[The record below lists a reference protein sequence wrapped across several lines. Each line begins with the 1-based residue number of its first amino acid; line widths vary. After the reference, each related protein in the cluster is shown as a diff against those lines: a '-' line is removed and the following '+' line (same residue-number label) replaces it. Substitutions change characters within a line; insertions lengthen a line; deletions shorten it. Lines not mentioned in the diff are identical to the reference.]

1 MRTFLILGL
10 ISATHSSKTTSEME
24 SSFLEVTGTVDISNV
39 LPSFES
45 TDFTSKPG
53 TSINANTLSLED
65 SLPRISSL
73 SSIGSLGPIDM
84 LNNEYK
90 TTGIEVDSTLF
101 SLNTLNFTDET
112 TTPGVFNCEIFTSMV
127 TSSRNNLQI
136 SSVSVLYI
144 TTGISFQI
152 DFTQSRDL
160 QIQTSE
166 IIQNTQ
172 TQFTSLHS
180 SVLLHTQTSNFQ
192 TSTISSSLLTRFDAT
207 YNDAFS
213 LQSTSLDSFIFSLV
227 SKDKSSTVTFSL
239 SIETF
244 SASPVQKV
252 DTSSNNQLYTSGYSW
267 SVNQTEQVPENTL
280 IVETFTSYDN
290 TFSSFQIT
298 SSSSEVQVLPS
309 DTTSLGNDYS
319 SDNLF
324 SPFDEFS
331 ISLFLYSSSLN
342 EVQPSIYTSIN
353 NTLALFDVSSISL
366 MVHSSYLSDESVVQS
381 SETSLSN
388 SFLSFTG
395 TFTLDRNDQSENKSV
410 TSMVVQS
417 SNLSSSNNEVSFSS
431 HTLSGSQF
439 LPFNGTSSSYQL
451 KLIATS
457 SVNHSSQS
465 DALSEFLFPRLNTS
479 ITSQSSHANKVSNDL
494 SATRMSFLSIDT
506 LLFRRSS
513 QSLHLSTYNLNP
525 SFDSSIT
532 EQQVNTPF
540 VSTEFQFTNT
550 PLFTSL
556 TVFLHTSSLSTLTP
570 ATSLPFETISVFGD
584 LAKESMSTTIHSFS
598 PLSSFSNLKISSY
611 TNVTSFSEIISSNS
625 YHLVTSDINTVQP
638 SKTVHIFSSK
648 PTSTTTQAPELS
660 FLEAQIMIV
669 SCSIAFVLLL
679 VFVPLMVMYYLGKLK
694 LSRIRQKP
702 RDNSDNDSSS
712 SVNFP
717 QDFNRDSVYD
727 NTDMWKT
734 LPVRY
739 HSRTLSDLPYSWS
752 FKNNWNS

>member
-1 MRTFLILGL
+1 
-10 ISATHSSKTTSEME
+10 ME

-73 SSIGSLGPIDM
+73 SSIGSLGPTDM

-112 TTPGVFNCEIFTSMV
+112 TTPGVFNGEIFTSMV

-180 SVLLHTQTSNFQ
+180 SVLLHTQTSNIQ

-280 IVETFTSYDN
+280 IVETFTSY
-290 TFSSFQIT
+290 
-298 SSSSEVQVLPS
+298 
-309 DTTSLGNDYS
+309 
-319 SDNLF
+319 
-324 SPFDEFS
+324 
-331 ISLFLYSSSLN
+331 
-342 EVQPSIYTSIN
+342 IN
-353 NTLALFDVSSISL
+353 S
-366 MVHSSYLSDESVVQS
+366 
-381 SETSLSN
+381 
-388 SFLSFTG
+388 
-395 TFTLDRNDQSENKSV
+395 
-410 TSMVVQS
+410 
-417 SNLSSSNNEVSFSS
+417 
-431 HTLSGSQF
+431 
-439 LPFNGTSSSYQL
+439 
-451 KLIATS
+451 
-457 SVNHSSQS
+457 
-465 DALSEFLFPRLNTS
+465 
-479 ITSQSSHANKVSNDL
+479 
-494 SATRMSFLSIDT
+494 
-506 LLFRRSS
+506 
-513 QSLHLSTYNLNP
+513 
-525 SFDSSIT
+525 
-532 EQQVNTPF
+532 
-540 VSTEFQFTNT
+540 
-550 PLFTSL
+550 
-556 TVFLHTSSLSTLTP
+556 

-739 HSRTLSDLPYSWS
+739 HSRTLSDLPYS
-752 FKNNWNS
+752 